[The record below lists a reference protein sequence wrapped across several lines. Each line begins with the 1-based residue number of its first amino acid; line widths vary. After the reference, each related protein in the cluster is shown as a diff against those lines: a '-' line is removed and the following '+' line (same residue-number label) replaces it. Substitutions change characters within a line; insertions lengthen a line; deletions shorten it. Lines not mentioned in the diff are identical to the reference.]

1 MKVLNKLDEL
11 WANSDSIDTLKLLR
25 LKLSLEEKLGTLRTL
40 DGEILDLTNEDDL
53 GDEIEQTD
61 AYKESIYDAMVTM
74 EKFCTTV
81 HAAATPPA
89 PPLPRNTYTAPP
101 MTPPP
106 IESS

>member
-11 WANSDSIDTLKLLR
+11 WADSDTIDTLKLLR

-61 AYKESIYDAMVTM
+61 AYKESIYDAMVTI
-74 EKFCTTV
+74 EKFCMTV

-89 PPLPRNTYTAPP
+89 PPLPHNTYTAPP
-101 MTPPP
+101 MTLPP